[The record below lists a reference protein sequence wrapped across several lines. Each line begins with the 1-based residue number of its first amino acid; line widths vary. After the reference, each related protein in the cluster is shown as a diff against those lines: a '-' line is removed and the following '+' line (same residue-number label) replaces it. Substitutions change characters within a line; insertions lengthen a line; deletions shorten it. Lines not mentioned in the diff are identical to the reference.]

1 MHLVPS
7 WISGSVTY
15 RPLASSCGEARLPAL
30 RHSRLLAAPT
40 APGAMTLRR
49 RPASG
54 ALRRPQLRSV
64 RSLEMVPEREEAPAG
79 GSICG
84 PLIAAS
90 IGVRLPLGFTNLRM
104 LPDEPAAGARDVL
117 IPRPCRSGPRGV
129 GSTRDPRENRRGQP
143 ERPIEIAV
151 NERMEE

>member
-1 MHLVPS
+1 MHFAPS
-7 WISGSVTY
+7 WISGAVTY
-15 RPLASSCGEARLPAL
+15 RPLASSCGEARLPAR

-90 IGVRLPLGFTNLRM
+90 IGVRLPLGLTNPRLLEMKQPPAPRD
-104 LPDEPAAGARDVL
+104 LPF
-117 IPRPCRSGPRGV
+117 
-129 GSTRDPRENRRGQP
+129 
-143 ERPIEIAV
+143 
-151 NERMEE
+151 